1 MNWYAAHL
9 ILYVKFKEPS
19 QAYFPLWENIV
30 LIQADME
37 DEAWTKAEQLGRDEE
52 GDEDGTFRWDDKP
65 ATWVFAGVRQL
76 LLCVDPEERPGDGT
90 EVTYSEMEVDSL
102 AALEQ
107 FVSGQPATV
116 RFTAP
121 VQVAQ

>member
-1 MNWYAAHL
+1 
-9 ILYVKFKEPS
+9 
-19 QAYFPLWENIV
+19 
-30 LIQADME
+30 
-37 DEAWTKAEQLGRDEE
+37 
-52 GDEDGTFRWDDKP
+52 
-65 ATWVFAGVRQL
+65 
-76 LLCVDPEERPGDGT
+76 VDPEARPGDGT
-90 EVTYSEMEVDSL
+90 EVTYSEMEVDSM